1 MGQRSLRAAE
11 EGDPPRESE
20 QRADRQQR
28 YLFSRPD
35 SKQRNRSLFSP
46 PAALGAGRGEAKRG
60 RGEGPALHCG
70 PTLRLLLA
78 ASRSA
83 SSPPGS
89 SGTRRCYPR
98 CGWGRRQPP
107 TPPLCPGANP
117 ARGCAR
123 GRRDRGRRA
132 KEARSVSTASGR
144 PQERRWRRQRTAP
157 ASSDARRGWVGLAKQ
172 QLVEPTP
179 CRAQTARTSRWQ
191 MMCRSPG
198 LSQSGSA
205 HQTHLRGI
213 SSPPEPICSVRAL
226 SRALSFTGTGYVV
239 WWLGSGLSQA
249 QRWVPRGSCC
259 FAFALSRVLL
269 FLPFL

>member
-1 MGQRSLRAAE
+1 MSQN
-11 EGDPPRESE
+11 SE
-20 QRADRQQR
+20 QTGSNAIYSADRTANR
-28 YLFSRPD
+28 V
-35 SKQRNRSLFSP
+35 NRSLFSP

-132 KEARSVSTASGR
+132 KESRSVSTASGR

-226 SRALSFTGTGYVV
+226 SRALLHRNRIRCVVVGLRPLPGTEMGATGQLLLSFC
-239 WWLGSGLSQA
+239 SQ
-249 QRWVPRGSCC
+249 
-259 FAFALSRVLL
+259 
-269 FLPFL
+269 